1 MGIRV
6 NVDNFRRAE
15 TARMFH
21 DLQADA
27 GGVNQFR
34 HNRKPASIDHQT
46 VIRLNRDTLYSMAIV
61 DVAEGAT
68 VTLPDAGDR
77 YLSVMVV
84 DADHYVTHVFH
95 DAGDHAI
102 PAGDAD
108 HRHVLLAA
116 RILVDPTDPDD
127 VAAVGRLQDQ
137 LAVAAPSSDPYA
149 PPDYDTESLDRT
161 RKALLALAAGLTS
174 FDHTFGTR
182 EQVDPVR
189 HLIGTAAG
197 WGGLPT
203 TEASYV
209 GVSPGD
215 PDASLRLTLRDV
227 PVDAF
232 WSISVYDAQGYF
244 APNPSQRYTVNSV
257 TGARDADGSVTVH
270 FLAAPDVDRDVANGI
285 PIPGPGWNFVVRL
298 YRPRPEV
305 LDGTWTVP
313 ALEPLA

>member
-1 MGIRV
+1 MPTLV
-6 NVDNFRRAE
+6 NVDNFERAE

-21 DLQADA
+21 DLQRDA
-27 GGVNQFR
+27 GGVNTFR
-34 HNRKPASIDHQT
+34 HNRKPASIAHQT

-61 DVAEGAT
+61 DVSRGAT
-68 VTLPDAGDR
+68 VTLPDAAGR

-95 DAGDHAI
+95 DPGDHAI

-108 HRHVLLAA
+108 HGHVLVAA

-127 VAAVGRLQDQ
+127 VAAVVRLQDR
-137 LAVAAPSSDPYA
+137 LATAAPAATPYV
-149 PPDYDTESLDRT
+149 PPDYDTPSLDAT

-174 FDHTFGTR
+174 FDHAFGTR
-182 EQVDPVR
+182 DQVDPVR

-197 WGGLPT
+197 WGGLPS

-209 GVSPGD
+209 GVTPEPPG
-215 PDASLRLTLRDV
+215 SLQLTLRDV

-232 WSISVYDAQGYF
+232 WSISVYNARGF
-244 APNPSQRYTVNSV
+244 FEPNPSERYTVNSV
-257 TGARDADGSVTVH
+257 TGTPGADGSVTVH
-270 FLAAPDVDRDVANGI
+270 FLAPDDVDRDVANGI
-285 PIPGPGWNFVVRL
+285 PIPGPGWNFVLRL

-305 LDGTWTVP
+305 LDGTWQVP
-313 ALEPLA
+313 ALEPMA

>member
-1 MGIRV
+1 MPIPV

-15 TARMFH
+15 TARMFA
-21 DLQADA
+21 DLQRDA

-34 HNRKPASIDHQT
+34 HNRRPASIDHQT

-61 DVAEGAT
+61 DVGQGAT
-68 VTLPDAGDR
+68 VTLPDAAGR

-95 DAGDHAI
+95 ATGDHAI

-108 HRHVLLAA
+108 HGHVLVAA

-137 LAVAAPSSDPYA
+137 LTLHAPSTLPYT

-161 RKALLALAAGLTS
+161 RKALLALAAGLSS
-174 FDHTFGTR
+174 FDRTFGTR

-209 GVSPGD
+209 GVTPPS
-215 PDASLRLTLRDV
+215 AATSVQLALRDV

-232 WSISVYDAQGYF
+232 WSISVYNAQGYF
-244 APNPSQRYTVNSV
+244 EPNPSGRYTVNSV
-257 TGARDADGSVTVH
+257 TGTAEPDGSVVVR
-270 FLAAPDVDRDVANGI
+270 FLAPADADRDVANGI
-285 PIPGPGWNFVVRL
+285 PIPGPGWNFVLRL
-298 YRPRPEV
+298 YRPRPEI
-305 LDGTWTVP
+305 LDGTWHAPDLT
-313 ALEPLA
+313 PLR